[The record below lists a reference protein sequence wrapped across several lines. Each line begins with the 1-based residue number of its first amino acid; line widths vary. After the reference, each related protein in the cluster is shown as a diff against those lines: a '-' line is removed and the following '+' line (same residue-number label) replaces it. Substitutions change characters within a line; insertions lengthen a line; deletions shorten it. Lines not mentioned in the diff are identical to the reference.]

1 MLIAMIRSGSNSLVV
16 RPLAPTDADR
26 VRALFLAGMRS
37 MKPLLPNDV
46 AHAEVEGY
54 LSNVLAT
61 DMADPFKH
69 YISGDSRSG
78 FWVADLKSEVVGT
91 VGIYPQ
97 VSEPNVAEVFRV
109 SVDERH
115 RKLGI
120 AGRLMDNAEFWS
132 VEQGYSELML
142 HTTEYLPA
150 AHRLYESRGY
160 SLARRL
166 QFGQIIGREYRKS
179 LV

>member
-1 MLIAMIRSGSNSLVV
+1 MLTVMIRSGSNSLVV
-16 RPLAPTDADR
+16 RPLAPVDADR

-46 AHAEVEGY
+46 AHTDLEGY
-54 LSNVLAT
+54 LGKVLAT

-69 YISGDSRSG
+69 YIASGNRSG
-78 FWVADLKSEVVGT
+78 FWVADLNSEVVGT

-97 VSEPNVAEVFRV
+97 VSEPDIAEVFRV

-120 AGRLMDNAEFWS
+120 AGQLMDKAESWS
-132 VEQGYSELML
+132 VEQGFSELML

-150 AHRLYESRGY
+150 AHRLYENRGY
-160 SLARRL
+160 SLAKRL
-166 QFGQIIGREYRKS
+166 QFGQIQGREYRKL